1 MNSRFSRVRNNKK
14 LHPILKPDHR
24 KTIVE
29 VELLEIRD
37 FLAEHPPF
45 DQLAEETLNK
55 LIPEITI
62 RYIRRGRE
70 FPPAEGDLSALY
82 VVRQGAISL
91 YDKRK
96 KLISKL
102 SEGDLHSQH
111 CIVTD
116 SKVHQ
121 GEAMEDTLLYAL
133 PCNVIE
139 KLRKESADFDT
150 FFEQS
155 EGKRLKNALS
165 RISGDTLGTSTMMST
180 KVSDIIERTPVCIDQ
195 DSTIREAAV
204 KMTDERVSSLLV
216 TSDGT
221 LSGILTDKDFR
232 TRCVAAGVDAGRPV
246 SDIMSNSISHIE
258 GSVSAF
264 DALMTMTQ
272 AGFHHLPVIENGD
285 LKGMLTV
292 SDLIR
297 QESTSAVYL
306 AGQVRKARN
315 LDELI
320 EASRKLPELQ
330 LCLVNAGGT
339 AQHVGNAITAVT
351 DAFTIRLLK
360 LAEDKLGPPPVP
372 YAWVAGGSQ
381 ARMEQSSHS
390 DQDNGL
396 IISNDMKPE
405 DDHYFEALAR
415 YVCDGLNACGYIY
428 CPGNV
433 MAINPE
439 WRQTQKV
446 WEGYFN
452 KWIQTP
458 EPMALMLSSVFFDL
472 RMVHGEDALLSEIRK
487 KMLKQ
492 SRENGIFLAFMTGN
506 ALKHRPPLGFFR
518 DFVLVHDGE
527 HNNTLDLKHTGI
539 VPIID
544 LARIYSLAEGIP
556 HIRTIDR
563 LVHAGDTPALSSE
576 GSANL
581 LDAFEFI
588 GTLRIRHQAEQI
600 RRGEKAD
607 NFLPPENLSKLEREH
622 LKDAFRVI
630 STMQETLGSRYQAG
644 RLA

>member
-1 MNSRFSRVRNNKK
+1 M
-14 LHPILKPDHR
+14 
-24 KTIVE
+24 E

-37 FLAEHPPF
+37 FLSNHPPF
-45 DQLAEETLNK
+45 DNLPEEMLNELTPK
-55 LIPEITI
+55 LSI
-62 RYIRRGRE
+62 RYLRRGRV
-70 FPPAEGDLSALY
+70 FPPEDGELSAVY
-82 VVRQGAISL
+82 VIRQGAISL

-96 KLISKL
+96 KLLSKM
-102 SEGDLHSQH
+102 SEGDLHGQH

-116 SKVHQ
+116 NKVHH

-133 PCNVIE
+133 PCAEIE
-139 KLRKESADFDT
+139 KLRKESNEFDA
-150 FFEQS
+150 FFEQND
-155 EGKRLKNALS
+155 GKRLKTALS
-165 RISGDTLGTSTMMST
+165 RMSGDTLGTSTMMST
-180 KVSDIIERTPVCIDQ
+180 KVIDIIERKPVCIDQ
-195 DSTIREAAV
+195 QKTIREAAV
-204 KMTDERVSSLLV
+204 KMTEKRVSSLIV
-216 TSDGT
+216 THEGN

-232 TRCVAAGVDAGRPV
+232 TRCVAGGIDPAHPV
-246 SDIMSNSISHIE
+246 SDIMSDTISHID
-258 GSVSAF
+258 GSVLAF
-264 DALMTMTQ
+264 DALMIMTQ

-306 AGQVRKARN
+306 AGKVRKARN

-339 AQHVGNAITAVT
+339 ALHVGNAVTTVT

-360 LAEDKLGPPPVP
+360 LAEKKLGPPPVP

-405 DDHYFEALAR
+405 DDKYFEALAR

-439 WRQTQKV
+439 WRQTKKV
-446 WEGYFN
+446 WKGYFK
-452 KWIQTP
+452 KWINTP

-472 RMVHGEDALLSEIRK
+472 RLVYGEAELLSGIQK
-487 KMLKQ
+487 KMLKKTKN
-492 SRENGIFLAFMTGN
+492 NGIFLAFMASN

-527 HNNTLDLKHTGI
+527 HNNTLDLKHSGI

-544 LARIYSLAEGIP
+544 LARIYALAEGVP
-556 HIRTIDR
+556 HVKTIDR
-563 LVHAGDTPALSSE
+563 LVQTGGSPSLSTE

-581 LDAFEFI
+581 IDAFEFI
-588 GTLRIRHQAEQI
+588 GTLRIQHQAAQI
-600 RRGEKAD
+600 RAGEKAD
-607 NFLPPENLSKLEREH
+607 NFLSPENLSKLEREH

-630 STMQETLGSRYQAG
+630 HTMQETLGSRYQAG
-644 RLA
+644 RLG

>member
-1 MNSRFSRVRNNKK
+1 M
-14 LHPILKPDHR
+14 
-24 KTIVE
+24 E

-45 DQLAEETLNK
+45 DHLSEETLNK
-55 LIPEITI
+55 LLPEITI
-62 RYIRRGRE
+62 RYLRRGRD
-70 FPPAEGDLSALY
+70 FPPADGDLSALY
-82 VVRQGAISL
+82 IVRQGAISL

-96 KLISKL
+96 KLIGKL

-116 SKVHQ
+116 SKAHQ
-121 GEAMEDTLLYAL
+121 GEAMEDTLLYSL
-133 PCNVIE
+133 PCSLIE
-139 KLRKESADFDT
+139 NLRQKSADFHN
-150 FFEQS
+150 FFENRN
-155 EGKRLKNALS
+155 GKRLKQALS

-180 KVSDIIERTPVCIDQ
+180 KVSDIIERRPVCIEQ
-195 DSTIREAAV
+195 ERTIREAAV
-204 KMTDERVSSLLV
+204 KMTEERVSSLLV
-216 TSDGT
+216 TSEGS

-232 TRCVAAGVDAGRPV
+232 TRCVAAGIDGGQPV
-246 SDIMSNSISHIE
+246 SDIMSSSISHID

-292 SDLIR
+292 SDLVR

-306 AGQVRKARN
+306 AGRVRKARN

-339 AQHVGNAITAVT
+339 AQHVGNAVTAVT
-351 DAFTIRLLK
+351 DAFTLRLLQ
-360 LAEDKLGPPPVP
+360 LAEEKLGPPPVP

-405 DDHYFEALAR
+405 DDEYFEALAR

-433 MAINPE
+433 MATNPE
-439 WRQTQKV
+439 WRQTQRV

-452 KWIQTP
+452 KWIKTP

-472 RMVHGEDALLSEIRK
+472 RMVHGEAELLESIRK

-492 SRENGIFLAFMTGN
+492 TQENGIFLAFMTGN

-556 HIRTIDR
+556 QIRTIDR
-563 LVHAGDTPALSSE
+563 LVHAGETPSLSSE

-588 GTLRIRHQAEQI
+588 GTLRIRHQATQI
-600 RRGEKAD
+600 RNGEKAD
-607 NFLPPENLSKLEREH
+607 NFMPPENLSKLEREH